1 MGVRVSA
8 RGSAAIV
15 KAARAGERAWRSITV
30 PDVSGASEAR
40 FLVLVTGYAAA
51 GKTTI
56 APRLAERLDALWIS
70 RDRIH
75 EMVYSGWEPEH
86 PALTSETYDPR
97 VGDSV
102 YMEGS
107 VVWSIFLWML
117 QRTTTRT
124 PVVADTPFNHDWNRR
139 MFEAAAAEIDV
150 PMIEVALHGDPEVL
164 LARALLRAGSGQV
177 HEIKARFSVNGNAYY
192 SSPYVPVLADEEV
205 VHIDTTDLDRVDIAG
220 VAEQIRARL
229 DRL

>member
-1 MGVRVSA
+1 
-8 RGSAAIV
+8 
-15 KAARAGERAWRSITV
+15 
-30 PDVSGASEAR
+30 VSGASGGR

-56 APRLAERLDALWIS
+56 APRLAERLEALWIS

-75 EMVYSGWEPEH
+75 EMIYSGWEPEH
-86 PALTSETYDPR
+86 RALTSETYDPR
-97 VGDSV
+97 VGGSV

-124 PVVADTPFNHDWNRR
+124 SVVADTPFNHDWNRR
-139 MFEAAAAEIDV
+139 MFEAAAAEIEV
-150 PMIEVALHGDPEVL
+150 PMVEVALHGDPDVL
-164 LARALLRAGSGQV
+164 LDRARTRAASGQV
-177 HEIKARFSVNGNAYY
+177 HEIKARFSVNGAAYY
-192 SSPYVPVLADEEV
+192 SAPYVPVLPEEQV
-205 VHIDTTDLDRVDIAG
+205 VHVDTTDLDRVDIAG

-229 DRL
+229 DRS

>member
-1 MGVRVSA
+1 VTAV
-8 RGSAAIV
+8 V
-15 KAARAGERAWRSITV
+15 DV
-30 PDVSGASEAR
+30 PQAR

-56 APRLAERLDALWIS
+56 APRLAEKLDALWIS

-86 PALTSETYDPR
+86 PALTSKTYDPR

-102 YMEGS
+102 YREGS

-124 PVVADTPFNHDWNRR
+124 PVVADTPFNYDWNRA
-139 MFEAAAAEIDV
+139 MFQAAAADIKV
-150 PMIEVALHGDPEVL
+150 PMVEVALHGDPDVL
-164 LARALLRAGSGQV
+164 RERARLRAASGEV
-177 HEIKARFSVNGNAYY
+177 HEIKARFSVNGTAYY
-192 SSPYVPVLADEEV
+192 QSRYKPVLADEEV
-205 VHIDTTDLDRVDIAG
+205 VHVDTTNLDRVDVES
-220 VAEQIRARL
+220 VAERICVHLGRRK
-229 DRL
+229 

>member
-1 MGVRVSA
+1 MTAVV
-8 RGSAAIV
+8 
-15 KAARAGERAWRSITV
+15 
-30 PDVSGASEAR
+30 DVSEAR

-56 APRLAERLDALWIS
+56 APRLAEELDALWIS

-97 VGDSV
+97 AGDSV
-102 YMEGS
+102 YLEGS

-124 PVVADTPFNHDWNRR
+124 PVVADTPFNHDWNRT
-139 MFEAAAAEIDV
+139 MFEAAAADINV
-150 PMIEVALHGDPEVL
+150 PMVEVALHGDPEVL
-164 LARALLRAGSGQV
+164 LERARLRAVSGEV
-177 HEIKARFSVNGNAYY
+177 HEIKARFSVNGTAYY
-192 SSPYVPVLADEEV
+192 RSPYKPVLADEKV
-205 VHIDTTDLDRVDIAG
+205 VRVDTTNLDRVN
-220 VAEQIRARL
+220 VASVAQQVRAQLGRK
-229 DRL
+229 

>member
-1 MGVRVSA
+1 M
-8 RGSAAIV
+8 
-15 KAARAGERAWRSITV
+15 
-30 PDVSGASEAR
+30 SGTSEVR
-40 FLVLVTGYAAA
+40 FLVLVTGHAAA

-56 APRLAERLDALWIS
+56 APRLAECLDALWIS

-139 MFEAAAAEIDV
+139 MFVAAAAEIDV
-150 PMIEVALHGDPEVL
+150 PMVEVALHGDPEVL
-164 LARALLRAGSGQV
+164 LERARFRAASGQV
-177 HEIKARFSVNGNAYY
+177 HEIKARFSVNGATYY
-192 SSPYVPVLADEEV
+192 SSPYVPVLADEKV
-205 VHIDTTDLDRVDIAG
+205 VHVETTDLDRVDIAG
-220 VAEQIRARL
+220 VAEQIRARV
-229 DRL
+229 DRC